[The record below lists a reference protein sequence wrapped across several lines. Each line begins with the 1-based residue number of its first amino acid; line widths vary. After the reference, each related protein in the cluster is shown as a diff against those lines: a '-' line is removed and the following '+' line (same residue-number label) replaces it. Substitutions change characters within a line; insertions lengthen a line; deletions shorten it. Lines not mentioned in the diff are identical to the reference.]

1 MPQKNKSAIEE
12 ASKLVQVCL
21 MSSDGE
27 GTTRN
32 WTIRMMWRSV
42 ENALTKKAAS
52 NQR

>member
-12 ASKLVQVCL
+12 AYKRVQVCV

-32 WTIRMMWRSV
+32 WTIQRMWRSV

-52 NQR
+52 NQQ